1 MKTEVTINID
11 DYLSEEEKKEIAIDV
26 FRNQVKTQLFKSID
40 GTVQSDSEVQRVI
53 GNISYEIVFNEVQKY
68 IPNAKKMVEDK
79 VSKILKEKDLSYYI
93 FRKKDAWDKEESLA
107 ITYLNQEIKSNE
119 ETFKSRIK
127 KEMEEYDLG
136 DDLNKELSN
145 KFDKLADTMYSL
157 SDLFIN
163 K

>member
-1 MKTEVTINID
+1 M
-11 DYLSEEEKKEIAIDV
+11 
-26 FRNQVKTQLFKSID
+26 
-40 GTVQSDSEVQRVI
+40 
-53 GNISYEIVFNEVQKY
+53 
-68 IPNAKKMVEDK
+68 
-79 VSKILKEKDLSYYI
+79 
-93 FRKKDAWDKEESLA
+93 
-107 ITYLNQEIKSNE
+107 
-119 ETFKSRIK
+119 FKSRIK